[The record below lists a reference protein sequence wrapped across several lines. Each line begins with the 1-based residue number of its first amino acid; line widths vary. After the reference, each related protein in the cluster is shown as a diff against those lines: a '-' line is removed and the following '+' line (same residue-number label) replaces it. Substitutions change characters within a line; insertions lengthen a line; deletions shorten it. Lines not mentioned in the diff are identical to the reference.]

1 MIRKTG
7 VRLSVALLVLAVLAP
22 GGVAQTPTLRTLY
35 AFDGYVN
42 SGDGIEPNSAL
53 VIGFSGVL
61 YGTTASGGISNN
73 GTVFALNPP
82 WTPGDP
88 WKEAQIHLFTGGSDG
103 SEPTALLLGG
113 DGLLYGVT
121 AGGGSGCTTGCG
133 TAFSLRPDTF
143 SPEGPWSKQT
153 YAFNQDIVLPGTL
166 RSAGGLF
173 YGTSVLGGT
182 STACDAY
189 FGCGALF
196 ALTPPRAW
204 NQSWN
209 AKVLYSFPNGAGG
222 YRPVTAALGRDG
234 KFYATAEGGNPNC
247 PFGCGVVVSLTPPGF
262 PWNPP
267 LGTWTETVLHSF
279 IDYTYDGDGV
289 AGLVIGDDGTLYG
302 TTSGGGTYGYGTAFS
317 LTPPASAG
325 GSWTE
330 KIIYNFNGPSDA
342 AVPNPGL
349 IVCQGVIY
357 GTSYGILGGGPSA
370 SGAVFSLTPP
380 SDGEGPWT
388 MTLLHSFS
396 GGDDGGNP
404 TAGVVVGADGVLYG
418 TTTNGGGTGKFGTV
432 FALKL

>member
-1 MIRKTG
+1 MIRTTG
-7 VRLSVALLVLAVLAP
+7 FRLSVALMVLAMLAP
-22 GGVAQTPTLRTLY
+22 VGVAQTPTLKTLY

-53 VIGFSGVL
+53 VIGFGGVL
-61 YGTTASGGISNN
+61 YGTTASGGASNN
-73 GTVFALNPP
+73 GTVFEVSPP
-82 WTPGDP
+82 GTPGDS
-88 WKEAQIHLFTGGSDG
+88 WKETQIHVFTGGSDG
-103 SEPTALLLGG
+103 SEPTALLLGW

-133 TAFSLRPDTF
+133 TAFSLRPDR
-143 SPEGPWSKQT
+143 PWTKQT

-182 STACDAY
+182 STACDAF

-196 ALTPPRAW
+196 TLIPPAPW
-204 NQSWN
+204 KQYWTAN
-209 AKVLYSFPNGAGG
+209 VVYSFPNGAGG
-222 YRPVTAALGRDG
+222 YRPVMAALGRDG

-262 PWNPP
+262 GAAPP
-267 LGTWTETVLHSF
+267 TISLTETVLHTF
-279 IDYTYDGDGV
+279 TDHAYDGDGV
-289 AGLVIGDDGTLYG
+289 AGLVIGGDGTLYG

-317 LTPPASAG
+317 LTPPASPG

-330 KIIYNFNGPSDA
+330 KILYNFNGPAGA

-349 IVCQGVIY
+349 VVGLGGVIY

-380 SDGEGPWT
+380 SDGDGAWT

-404 TAGVVVGADGVLYG
+404 IAGVVIGADGVLYG
-418 TTTNGGGTGKFGTV
+418 TTTAGGGTGKFGTV